1 MAGQTMLLRAT
12 EVAKI
17 MGISLRAVYRLTE
30 KKKLPFVKWD
40 RSVRFDAQDVENF
53 IENNKVKPTN

>member
-17 MGISLRAVYRLTE
+17 MGISLRAVYRL
-30 KKKLPFVKWD
+30 KDDRKLPYVRWN
-40 RSVRFDAQDVENF
+40 RSVRFDKDEVQKF
-53 IENNKVKPTN
+53 IDANRRKEA